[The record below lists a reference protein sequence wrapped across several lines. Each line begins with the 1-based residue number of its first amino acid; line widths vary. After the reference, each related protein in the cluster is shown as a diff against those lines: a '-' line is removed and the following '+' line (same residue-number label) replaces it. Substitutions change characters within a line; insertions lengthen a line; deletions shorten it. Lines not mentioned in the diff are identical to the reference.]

1 MALFSRISVCM
12 LALLF
17 VPAATWAQGQRGFA
31 GGSRGASNHPSGYRG
46 GFHHG
51 INRSSG
57 PAAGEVRGRSGFQT
71 GARARSNARGTATP
85 AGVVGGHRNKG
96 HLGRGTFP
104 NRGGRGH
111 RSSFADRLGNNVG
124 LRALPPVATHPGVG
138 NINRPG
144 VAPNGSP
151 SHIPNINRPGGGRTH
166 RGFTGPA
173 YHHKSPY
180 RSRIGGYSRQ
190 RGYGSIIVF
199 YYGIPYA
206 VPSYYGSYSHIPYG
220 GYSGGYNSTPAPS
233 QPPQTAAPGAPG
245 DPVGNVHLWPGMHQ
259 SPEQPTTQQ
268 PDGSLLT
275 LLAFQ
280 DHTIVAVTDYWLEG
294 NILYYQTSYG
304 MQGSIPLDRLDLPL
318 TQQLNRERN
327 IPFVL
332 ESRP

>member
-1 MALFSRISVCM
+1 MSLFSRINLCM

-31 GGSRGASNHPSGYRG
+31 GGPRGASNHPGGHRG

-51 INRSSG
+51 TNRSSG
-57 PAAGEVRGRSGFQT
+57 PTAGEFRGRSGFQT
-71 GARARSNARGTATP
+71 GARARSNARGAAIS
-85 AGVVGGHRNKG
+85 AGAVGGHRNDG
-96 HLGRGTFP
+96 RPGRG
-104 NRGGRGH
+104 R

-166 RGFTGPA
+166 RKFTGPA

-180 RSRIGGYSRQ
+180 RSRIGGYTRR
-190 RGYGSIIVF
+190 RGYGSSIVF

-206 VPSYYGSYSHIPYG
+206 VPSYYGSYSYLPYRM
-220 GYSGGYNSTPAPS
+220 YSGGYNSAPAPS
-233 QPPQTAAPGAPG
+233 QSPQPPAPGAPG
-245 DPVGNVHLWPGMHQ
+245 DPAGDVHLWPGMHQ

-280 DHTIVAVTDYWLEG
+280 DHTILAVTDYWLEG
-294 NILYYQTSYG
+294 DMLYYQTRYG
-304 MQGSIPLDRLDLPL
+304 LQGSMPLERLDLPL